1 MKRWQRNVYHLGTGL
16 LFPLGYYFGNKTG
29 TIITISVFFLII
41 LILEILRFKHQKFNR
56 WAFKHL
62 TPLFKAKEKSH
73 LVGTTYFLLGT
84 LIAVIFS
91 PKYIAILSLTF
102 LAVSDVAAAFV
113 GERWGR
119 IRIYN
124 NKSLEGAASFF
135 ISSIILGIALMQVP
149 SLRMEGLNIQLVI
162 WASLTATLVELF
174 SCRIDDNFT
183 IPVITSLLMTI
194 IAYA

>member
-1 MKRWQRNVYHLGTGL
+1 MKKWQRNVYHLGTGL
-16 LFPLGYYFGNKTG
+16 LFPIGYYFGHKTG
-29 TIITISVFFLII
+29 TIITISIFFLII
-41 LILEILRFKHQKFNR
+41 LILEIFRFKNSGFNK

-62 TPLFKAKEKSH
+62 TPLFKPKEKSH

-91 PKYIAILSLTF
+91 PKYIAILSLSF

-124 NKSLEGAASFF
+124 KKSLEGAISFF
-135 ISSIILGIALMQVP
+135 ISAMILGIALMQVP
-149 SLRMEGLNIQLVI
+149 SLRFAGLNLQLVLYG
-162 WASLTATLVELF
+162 SLTAALVELF
-174 SCRIDDNFT
+174 SSKIDDNFT
-183 IPVITSLLMTI
+183 IPVITSLVMTI
-194 IAYA
+194 IA